1 MRSDTSDWVA
11 PYSYLGGM
19 YMKYSYVI
27 IVGNVYEPTGA
38 MTQIMHLDSIDDLHI
53 EDVIPCM

>member
-1 MRSDTSDWVA
+1 
-11 PYSYLGGM
+11 
-19 YMKYSYVI
+19 MKYSYVI